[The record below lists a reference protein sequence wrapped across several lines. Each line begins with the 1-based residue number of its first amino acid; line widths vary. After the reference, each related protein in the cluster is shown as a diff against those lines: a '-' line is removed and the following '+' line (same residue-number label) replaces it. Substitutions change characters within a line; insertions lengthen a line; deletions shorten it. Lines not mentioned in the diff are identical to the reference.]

1 MATDKFRLKGSK
13 YVIEKDPDAVLDYTV
28 DFTAFLVPVAD
39 TIADLEVIVTGGL
52 VVDSFSFTDTLAI
65 AWLSAG
71 DPTVEGAYASAT
83 YRITTSNTP
92 PRIEDRT
99 VWFDIKER

>member
-1 MATDKFRLKGSK
+1 MATDKFRLKGNK
-13 YVIEKDPDAVLDYTV
+13 YVIEKDPNAVLDYTV
-28 DFTAFLVPVAD
+28 DFTAFLAPVSD
-39 TIADLEVIVTGGL
+39 EIADLEIIVSGGL
-52 VVDSFSFTDTLAI
+52 VVDSFSFTATHAI

-71 DPTVEGAYASAT
+71 DLTVEGAYASAT
-83 YRITTSNTP
+83 YRITTTNTP